1 MSLKDDLFRLGTGA
15 HRAVFRLSRGRVLGR
30 LGGMPV
36 VLLITTGRKSG
47 KRRST
52 MLASPVHDDE
62 RVVLVASFGG
72 DPRHPAWFLNVRDH
86 PDVEVTMAGRHRR
99 MRARVATEEEKA
111 ALWPA
116 IVAAYANYG
125 AYQRKTE
132 RDIPVVVLTPAD

>member
-1 MSLKDDLFRLGTGA
+1 
-15 HRAVFRLSRGRVLGR
+15 
-30 LGGMPV
+30 MPV